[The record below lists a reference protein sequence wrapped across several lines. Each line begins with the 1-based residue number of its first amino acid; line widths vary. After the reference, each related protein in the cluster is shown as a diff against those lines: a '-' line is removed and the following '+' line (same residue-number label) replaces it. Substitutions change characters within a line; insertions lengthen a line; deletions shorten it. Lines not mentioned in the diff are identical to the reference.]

1 MGARRRLTYAQTD
14 LLNTLAGHK
23 AKFEGHRAE
32 FEARKNREYEEEKR
46 DLEEAITDTMAALL
60 DLGTPKI
67 RIAEMLGT
75 RNYTNL
81 ARLDALAQAK
91 RKAQDGEPVVPT
103 LTHEDGAPV
112 PEEEGA
118 VDEIDVAAAA
128 QQWLAEIAPDDLGTL
143 NAQMET
149 ETEENEYG
157 EWFETWST
165 LHDGETVEFL
175 RWYDDPRDPQA
186 THTKLMR
193 VRNDDLYGA
202 VKLHLANVLNDEVVA
217 AFYG

>member
-46 DLEEAITDTMAALL
+46 GLEEAITDTMAALL
-60 DLGTPKI
+60 DLSTPKI

-75 RNYTNL
+75 RNYGNL
-81 ARLDALAQAK
+81 ARLDELAQAK
-91 RKAQDGEPVVPT
+91 RQTQDGEPVVPT
-103 LTHEDGAPV
+103 LTHPDDVPV
-112 PEEEGA
+112 QEQEGA
-118 VDEIDVAAAA
+118 VDEIDVEAAA
-128 QQWLAEIAPDDLGTL
+128 QAWLAEIAPDENGTL

-149 ETEENEYG
+149 ETEPNEYG
-157 EWFETWST
+157 EWFEEWST
-165 LHDGETVEFL
+165 LVPGERVEFMCWTDNGGDL
-175 RWYDDPRDPQA
+175 QTR
-186 THTKLMR
+186 LMR
-193 VRNDDLYGA
+193 VRNDDLPGA
-202 VKLHLANVLNDEVVA
+202 VKLHLANHWNAEVVS

>member
-46 DLEEAITDTMAALL
+46 GLEEAITDTMAALL

-75 RNYTNL
+75 RNYGNL
-81 ARLDALAQAK
+81 ARLDELAQAK
-91 RKAQDGEPVVPT
+91 RQTQDGEPVVPA
-103 LTHEDGAPV
+103 LTHPDDAPV
-112 PEEEGA
+112 QAEEGA
-118 VDEIDVAAAA
+118 VDEIDVEAAA
-128 QQWLAEIAPDDLGTL
+128 QAWLAEIAPDDVGTL
-143 NAQMET
+143 NADLENET
-149 ETEENEYG
+149 AENEYG

-165 LHDGETVEFL
+165 LHEGETVEFL
-175 RWYDDPRDPQA
+175 RWIDA
-186 THTKLMR
+186 VGASSTKLMR
-193 VRNDDLYGA
+193 VRNDELPGA
-202 VKLHLANVLNDEVVA
+202 VKLHLANVMNDEVVA

>member
-46 DLEEAITDTMAALL
+46 GLEEAVTDTMAALL

-75 RNYTNL
+75 RNYGNL
-81 ARLDALAQAK
+81 ARLDELAQAK
-91 RKAQDGEPVVPT
+91 RTAVDGEPVTPT
-103 LTHEDGAPV
+103 LTHPDDAPV
-112 PEEEGA
+112 QEEEGA
-118 VDEIDVAAAA
+118 VDEIDACAAALA
-128 QQWLAEIAPDDLGTL
+128 WLADIAPDEWGTL
-143 NAQMET
+143 QADLENET
-149 ETEENEYG
+149 AENEYG

-165 LHDGETVEFL
+165 LHEGETVEFL
-175 RWYDDPRDPQA
+175 RWLDAVGVPS
-186 THTKLMR
+186 TKLMR
-193 VRNDDLYGA
+193 VRNDELPGP
-202 VKLHLANVLNDEVVA
+202 VKLYLANVLNDEVVA

>member
-14 LLNTLAGHK
+14 LLNTLGGHK

-32 FEARKNREYEEEKR
+32 FEARKNREYEVEKR

-91 RKAQDGEPVVPT
+91 RKVADTEIGAAPT
-103 LTHEDGAPV
+103 LTHDGDAPV
-112 PEEEGA
+112 QEEAGA
-118 VDEIDVAAAA
+118 VDEIEVEAAAR
-128 QQWLAEIAPDDLGTL
+128 QWLADIAPDEDGTL
-143 NAQMET
+143 HAQMED
-149 ETEENEYG
+149 ETEENEHG
-157 EWFETWST
+157 EWYETWST
-165 LHDGETVEFL
+165 RRTGERVEFL
-175 RWYDDPRDPQA
+175 RWDGGASGTQ
-186 THTKLMR
+186 TSLMR
-193 VRNDDLYGA
+193 VRNDVLA
-202 VKLHLANVLNDEVVA
+202 REVKLHLANVMNDEVVA